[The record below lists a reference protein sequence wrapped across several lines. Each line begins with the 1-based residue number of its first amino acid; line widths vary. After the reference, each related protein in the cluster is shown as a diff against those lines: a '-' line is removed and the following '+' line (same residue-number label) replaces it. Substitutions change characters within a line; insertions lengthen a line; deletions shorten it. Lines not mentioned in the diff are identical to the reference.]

1 MPPLSRLMIRLALG
15 WLAVGYSVGGLLLAN
30 KGVPLAPW
38 IWQLRGAH
46 VHMLLV
52 GWTLQL
58 AEGVAY
64 WIMPRLDARG
74 DRGGDRPVWLGC
86 AALNAGVVCA
96 LLPGLA
102 AASGALYLVT
112 AAAFVAHLWR
122 RVRPFG

>member
-1 MPPLSRLMIRLALG
+1 MPPLSRLMVRVALC
-15 WLAVGYSVGGLLLAN
+15 WLAVGYSAGGLLLAN

-38 IWQLRGAH
+38 IWGLRGAH

-58 AEGVAY
+58 AAGVAY
-64 WIMPRLDARG
+64 WILPRLDAHG
-74 DRGGDRPVWLGC
+74 DRGGDRPVWLCFG
-86 AALNAGVVCA
+86 ALNAGVVCS

-102 AASGALYLVT
+102 AVSGALYFVA
-112 AAAFVAHLWR
+112 AAAFVVHLWR